1 MRQIV
6 WLVFLVI
13 GVTLIGMLPAI
24 GLFVFCYMT
33 IEGKAKPINAIFI
46 IIPFLIG
53 IWFLFHELLH
63 IPWPQSL
70 LGDLFGSLRRLS
82 GNMI

>member
-6 WLVFLVI
+6 LLVFLVI

-24 GLFVFCYMT
+24 GLFVFSYMT